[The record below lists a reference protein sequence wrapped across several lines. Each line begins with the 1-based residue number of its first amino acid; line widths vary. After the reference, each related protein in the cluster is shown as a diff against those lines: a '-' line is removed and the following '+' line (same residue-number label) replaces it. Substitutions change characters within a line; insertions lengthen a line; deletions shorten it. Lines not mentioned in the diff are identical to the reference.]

1 MSQARIDADEVVIG
15 TGTVIHPSAV
25 LCGPDGGRARRVVVG
40 DHCYLGESVQ
50 IRCADFRL
58 GDFGKLHHHTN
69 IHGALPCAIGHNA
82 WIGQYTI
89 IDSTGGATLGDNA
102 ASAPTPSS
110 GATSSSATRLEGCR
124 FLGERP
130 LTVGKDV
137 WFVGHCVVSPV
148 VAHDKSM
155 AMVGSVITRDMA
167 ANRVYAGAPAVDV
180 TAKVG
185 PQFAEVPSPTRSRA
199 CAPTSRP
206 RASTP
211 RPCASSPP
219 PTRSSTTSGRGS
231 WSPIAPHQA
240 RHRGR
245 GEVAFMRYACR
256 RAAGS
261 RRRAGSAR
269 CPAAP
274 APPPGA
280 RLARPGSRM
289 RSRAASATAVA
300 RRAARPRAAA
310 AIAACRRCLAPS
322 ATTAASAKRDAASA
336 RLPGA
341 PRRRAACPIIPVA
354 TAHGMPVATTQRSA
368 RSARA
373 SRRRAGGSAPARAI
387 ATRARRCSTAT
398 RACSMRSTSLDA
410 PHRRQRLVEAPRAA
424 TASPSSRSR
433 GRGQDP

>member
-89 IDSTGGATLGDNA
+89 IDSTGGATLGDNCGV
-102 ASAPTPSS
+102 
-110 GATSSSATRLEGCR
+110 GAHSQLWSHIKFGDTLEGCR

-185 PQFAEVPSPTRSRA
+185 PQFAEVPLADKVARLRA
-199 CAPTSRP
+199 HLA
-206 RASTP
+206 ASGVDAATLCVVATADEVVDDE
-211 RPCASSPP
+211 RTWFVVADR
-219 PTRSSTTSGRGS
+219 TYTKRGT
-231 WSPIAPHQA
+231 AA
-240 RHRGR
+240 
-245 GEVAFMRYACR
+245 EVAFMRY
-256 RAAGS
+256 
-261 RRRAGSAR
+261 
-269 CPAAP
+269 
-274 APPPGA
+274 
-280 RLARPGSRM
+280 L
-289 RSRAASATAVA
+289 
-300 RRAARPRAAA
+300 
-310 AIAACRRCLAPS
+310 L
-322 ATTAASAKRDAASA
+322 
-336 RLPGA
+336 
-341 PRRRAACPIIPVA
+341 
-354 TAHGMPVATTQRSA
+354 
-368 RSARA
+368 
-373 SRRRAGGSAPARAI
+373 PARAKFTP
-387 ATRARRCSTAT
+387 A
-398 RACSMRSTSLDA
+398 
-410 PHRRQRLVEAPRAA
+410 
-424 TASPSSRSR
+424 
-433 GRGQDP
+433 